1 LPLKET
7 SGRRLLKR
15 SQTGIVPEEAVK
27 DEKVRALLALFLNNR
42 RLPDRRSGKM
52 SFTLRFG
59 DPRHGGQG
67 LFQLSGG
74 VPMGMQVMAVGNTV
88 SRGNGVNVIAQE
100 LPQERAVRHAE
111 IKAAVL
117 ENFESSLPGNRNP
130 PGKNPVD
137 IQAASADL
145 EHISLAFNKKLKFV
159 VDHQSNEITVKVID
173 SETDKVI
180 KVLPPEE
187 LQRLHAKIKETIG
200 FLFDERV

>member
-1 LPLKET
+1 
-7 SGRRLLKR
+7 
-15 SQTGIVPEEAVK
+15 
-27 DEKVRALLALFLNNR
+27 
-42 RLPDRRSGKM
+42 
-52 SFTLRFG
+52 
-59 DPRHGGQG
+59 
-67 LFQLSGG
+67 
-74 VPMGMQVMAVGNTV
+74 MGMQVVAVGNTV
-88 SRGNGVNVIAQE
+88 SRGNGVKTITHE

-111 IKAAVL
+111 IRASVL
-117 ENFESSLPGNRNP
+117 ENFEASLPGKRNLSE
-130 PGKNPVD
+130 KKPVD

>member
-1 LPLKET
+1 
-7 SGRRLLKR
+7 
-15 SQTGIVPEEAVK
+15 
-27 DEKVRALLALFLNNR
+27 
-42 RLPDRRSGKM
+42 
-52 SFTLRFG
+52 
-59 DPRHGGQG
+59 
-67 LFQLSGG
+67 
-74 VPMGMQVMAVGNTV
+74 MGMQVMAVGNTV
-88 SRGNGVNVIAQE
+88 SRGNGVSVIVQE
-100 LPQERAVRHAE
+100 LPQERAARHAE